1 MPSLWALVF
10 DHLNTAPGQTVLQV
24 GAGAGYFT
32 AILAELTDSGGRV
45 IAYEIDEEFARRA
58 QSNLAHYAQVE
69 VVSGDAP
76 QAVDLPDLDVV
87 IAFAGVTHVP
97 ER

>member
-58 QSNLAHYAQVE
+58 QAILLIMPRSKWYPVMHRRRLICRT
-69 VVSGDAP
+69 SMSLSP
-76 QAVDLPDLDVV
+76 LP
-87 IAFAGVTHVP
+87 
-97 ER
+97 E